1 MKHKIIFS
9 VLGVILLVT
18 LGFAIYFR
26 KNLAGIRPIFE
37 TPVNSIEQAF
47 IELAKVDFP
56 LKLPEGFEISLFA
69 KNVSNARVMAVDS
82 RGNLWVSRTKDG
94 VVTML
99 DIENGVVVAQKDI
112 FKNLKNPHG
121 LAFDPKYPNVIFIAE
136 EDTIIRAEI
145 YRDAPAFEKGKLS
158 DIEAVIGTLETTQI
172 APYGIMKVVDLPG
185 TGRHFT
191 RTLLFDTEGNLF
203 VSIGSTC
210 DVCREKDSR
219 ISTIMKVVFDDE
231 YHTKAHL
238 EEYSKGLRNSVFMA
252 IQPGTK
258 KIWATEMGRD
268 NLGDN
273 IPPDEINIVESGKNY
288 GWPNCYG
295 KNIHDDKFDK
305 NTYIRNPCMEPF
317 ETPSHIDLP
326 AHSAVLGLAF
336 VPGNSAWPKEY
347 WNNVLIAYHGSWNRT
362 VPTGYKVVRYPLDA
376 QGNPAA
382 GNTFQEQDFIIGW
395 LKGGKE
401 SYGRPVD
408 ILMQNDGMYISDD
421 KAGVIYK
428 VSVKK

>member
-1 MKHKIIFS
+1 MKHRVIFS
-9 VLGVILLVT
+9 LLGVILLVT
-18 LGFAIYFR
+18 VGFVVYFR
-26 KNLAGIRPIFE
+26 KNLAGIRPVFE
-37 TPVNSIEQAF
+37 TPATSIEQAF
-47 IELAKVDFP
+47 IKLPKVDFP
-56 LKLPEGFEISLFA
+56 LKLPEGFQISLFA
-69 KNVSNARVMAVDS
+69 KNLSSARVMAMDS

-121 LAFDPKYPNVIFIAE
+121 LAFDPKNPNTLYIAE
-136 EDTIIRAEI
+136 EDKISFVNI
-145 YRDAPAFEKGKLS
+145 YTTGDPPGKPFDS
-158 DIEAVIGTLETTQI
+158 DYDRLNFGLMASSRSF
-172 APYGIMKVVDLPG
+172 PYNVVDLPG
-185 TGRHFT
+185 KGRHYT
-191 RTLLFDTEGNLF
+191 RTLLFDPDGNLF

-219 ISTIMKVVFDDE
+219 MSTIMKVVFDDD

-238 EEYSKGLRNSVFMA
+238 EEYAKGLRNSVFMA
-252 IQPGTK
+252 IHPGTGK
-258 KIWATEMGRD
+258 MWATDMGRD

-317 ETPSHIDLP
+317 EIPSHIDLQ

-336 VPGNSAWPKEY
+336 VPAGSAWPKEY
-347 WNNVLIAYHGSWNRT
+347 WNNLLIAYHGSWNRT
-362 VPTGYKVVRYPLDA
+362 VPTGYKVVRYALDA
-376 QGNPAA
+376 QGNPVG
-382 GNTFQEQDFIIGW
+382 GNIFQEQDFITGW

-421 KAGVIYK
+421 KAGLIYK
-428 VSVKK
+428 VSIKK